1 MAIVFL
7 TVLVIILLVVIIYV
21 LIRYQ
26 KKHKASSVFVP
37 SATDVPNCNNAMTI
51 AAAKKEK
58 VLNED
63 TLNNPTYNP
72 SMTNNCNTFSEYEN
86 TSPAVPQDY
95 EVPYDNVQY

>member
-1 MAIVFL
+1 
-7 TVLVIILLVVIIYV
+7 
-21 LIRYQ
+21 
-26 KKHKASSVFVP
+26 
-37 SATDVPNCNNAMTI
+37 MTI
-51 AAAKKEK
+51 TAAKKEK

-72 SMTNNCNTFSEYEN
+72 SMTNDCNILSEYEN